1 MTYLIDVVYDQEN
14 SKITGI
20 NCINFVAYKA
30 QSRTQLWDML
40 NKIKINI
47 YLIILNK
54 TALKKSSSL

>member
-30 QSRTQLWDML
+30 QSQTQLWDML